1 MKAWLDGLESLRQA
15 GLHPRLGGLDL
26 VRRGCA
32 TTLWRINASY
42 LHRISRG
49 MERATRG
56 RQATDNVQDG
66 RGPST
71 HEAGAY
77 HVLASRQTMLIHHV
91 EANETRATQ
100 KSVNGPFHVSD
111 VSARRRKRS
120 QLFRF
125 WN

>member
-1 MKAWLDGLESLRQA
+1 MKARLDGLESTRQA
-15 GLHPRLGGLDL
+15 GLHPRLGGVDL

-32 TTLWRINASY
+32 PTFWRINASL

-56 RQATDNVQDG
+56 RQAADNVQDG

-71 HEAGAY
+71 HEAQTY
-77 HVLASRQTMLIHHV
+77 HVLAWRQTMLIHHV

-111 VSARRRKRS
+111 VAARRRKPS

-125 WN
+125 WS